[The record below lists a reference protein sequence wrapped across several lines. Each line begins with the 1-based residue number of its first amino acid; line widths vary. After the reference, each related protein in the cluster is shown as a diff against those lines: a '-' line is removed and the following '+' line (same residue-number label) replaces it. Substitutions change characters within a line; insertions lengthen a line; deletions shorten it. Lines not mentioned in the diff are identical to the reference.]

1 MTLCTV
7 HDALQTYWGFLSSLV
22 RFVGQPSNALSPSHT
37 KHASSHSGSQGHS
50 AVTPILPGNE
60 GHHTCCH
67 YHMLPSH
74 TPPPFPNP
82 SHARDQTLAAAFS
95 KGRSKREEQAKAAE
109 GRWQV
114 LVQESQH
121 SLLEDTFI
129 NTCVTDVSGDVWDV
143 WGWVKVCGVGET
155 LVQELQHALL
165 EDTFINT
172 CVTDVGGGVWNVCVG
187 WGEDGY
193 DADTGVAPC
202 TAGGHIHQHM
212 CNGCECGCVSLSV
225 GSVKSVVG
233 LLYALNA
240 FLLVCLPAACTA
252 PMMPTCPPHVMT
264 ARPHT
269 V

>member
-7 HDALQTYWGFLSSLV
+7 HDALQTCWGFLSSLV

-114 LVQESQH
+114 LVQEAHHALLEDTFINTCVTDVSGEVLEVRGGAEVLVQGSHH

-129 NTCVTDVSGDVWDV
+129 NTCVTDVSGEV
-143 WGWVKVCGVGET
+143 WGVEWGEK
-155 LVQELQHALL
+155 
-165 EDTFINT
+165 
-172 CVTDVGGGVWNVCVG
+172 CVGGRNAG
-187 WGEDGY
+187 
-193 DADTGVAPC
+193 AGVAPF
-202 TAGGHIHQHM
+202 TAHVHQHL
-212 CNGCECGCVSLSV
+212 CAGCGVTSSR
-225 GSVKSVVG
+225 S
-233 LLYALNA
+233 Y
-240 FLLVCLPAACTA
+240 VCASCQ
-252 PMMPTCPPHVMT
+252 
-264 ARPHT
+264 
-269 V
+269 